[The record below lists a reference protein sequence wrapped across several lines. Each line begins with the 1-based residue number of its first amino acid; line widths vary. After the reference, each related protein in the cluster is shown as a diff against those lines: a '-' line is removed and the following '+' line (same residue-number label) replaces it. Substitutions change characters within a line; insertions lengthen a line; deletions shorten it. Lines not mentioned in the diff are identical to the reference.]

1 VKNVKSGA
9 VPSGTFLKEAGS
21 EDKFVSGALTNGKVP
36 SGRQMATPYDA
47 AGRASKLT
55 GTLGGEQRAYMNW
68 VRCAPHG
75 AVDAMQMGN
84 NVWRV
89 YTYNSRLQ
97 VQRILDAVD
106 NSPNQLLLDQQ
117 FSWGASDNNGNLQSV
132 LANPGT
138 QLLTLKE
145 AFGYDKLN
153 RVTSVVGK
161 SELIGVP
168 AEFRDSHHDSSIAFR
183 SRHPLFNMVRT
194 APQHNPLTARH
205 YS

>member
-1 VKNVKSGA
+1 MKA
-9 VPSGTFLKEAGS
+9 VVRTP
-21 EDKFVSGALTNGKVP
+21 
-36 SGRQMATPYDA
+36 GRQVTTQYDA

-55 GTLGGEQRAYMNW
+55 GTLGELEKTYMGW
-68 VRCAPHG
+68 VRYAPHG

-117 FSWGASDNNGNLQSV
+117 FSWGTSDNNGNLQSV
-132 LANPGT
+132 LANHWAPGA
-138 QLLTLKE
+138 QPLTLKE
-145 AFGYDKLN
+145 GFGYDKLN

-161 SELIGVP
+161 DGNETLQWVQSFGYDRYGNRWMSSNTLP
-168 AEFRDSHHDSSIAFR
+168 AS
-183 SRHPLFNMVRT
+183 M
-194 APQHNPLTARH
+194 LTPTSNIYNGANRMNATG
-205 YS
+205 YL